1 MTERVT
7 GFVVDDFESAVA
19 SVARVP
25 EIDRR
30 ACRANFEKRFTAQR
44 MSAEYVSLYQRS
56 LNEIDER
63 EMLEYE
69 GTPPAILQ

>member
-1 MTERVT
+1 
-7 GFVVDDFESAVA
+7 
-19 SVARVP
+19 
-25 EIDRR
+25 
-30 ACRANFEKRFTAQR
+30 